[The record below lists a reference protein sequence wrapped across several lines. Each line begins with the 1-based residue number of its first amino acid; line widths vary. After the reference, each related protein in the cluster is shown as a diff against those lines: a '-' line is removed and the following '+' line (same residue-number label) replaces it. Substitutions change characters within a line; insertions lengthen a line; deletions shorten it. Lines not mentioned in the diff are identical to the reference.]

1 MHVESPEYWLFLTHW
16 SVAVGVVNCCLLWMV
31 ALSKIPHQEA
41 SYWLVCLLGVSGVL
55 NLGMAFLQYHGHS
68 FVAKFSTAML
78 FLAGTAAFVAAS
90 RVHQALQLRRVLEQ
104 WEEKRGSSVAEVDSE
119 MIILAKA

>member
-1 MHVESPEYWLFLTHW
+1 MS
-16 SVAVGVVNCCLLWMV
+16 SLLWMV

-41 SYWLVCLLGVSGVL
+41 SYWLICLLGASGVL

-104 WEEKRGSSVAEVDSE
+104 WEEGQPPPLTAEKPSALIALKRGSSVAEVDSE